1 LGWIRGLERE
11 EKKDVFNQAQSSVKD
26 KMNINTTLADKNE
39 TNKYFLS

>member
-26 KMNINTTLADKNE
+26 KMNIHTTKNE